1 MVNNL
6 QHFLKKDPL
15 KEGKTM
21 KNTKNWLLLLFF
33 ILAAVV
39 VGALLGGLAQDI
51 SWLNWLTEGARIS
64 FGNVAGN
71 AQPLLDLSIVKL
83 NFGFEMSLNILQII
97 LITIALVLYRKFRF

>member
-1 MVNNL
+1 
-6 QHFLKKDPL
+6 
-15 KEGKTM
+15 M

-39 VGALLGGLAQDI
+39 VGALLGGLVKDI

-64 FGNVAGN
+64 FGNVAGSS
-71 AQPLLDLSIVKL
+71 QPLLDLSIVKF
-83 NFGFEMSLNILQII
+83 NFGFEMSVNILQII

>member
-1 MVNNL
+1 
-6 QHFLKKDPL
+6 
-15 KEGKTM
+15 M

-39 VGALLGGLAQDI
+39 VGALLGGLVKDI
-51 SWLNWLTEGARIS
+51 PWLNWLIEGARIS

-71 AQPLLDLSIVKL
+71 SHPLLDLSIVKF